1 MKLHDIVELKEA
13 LKTVYPTEGV
23 VRELDQLVENI
34 ELIKDKYGDDYSYR
48 FDQILKSISDIKQSL
63 GGPAGIIDDMEVMVY
78 NDLHDATEK
87 FRLANYQDE
96 LRYGNPDRIREIRK
110 LYVPNGVDEIVR
122 QTIDLYVDW
131 RYPGMEIGC
140 RDGEFTKH
148 LVAFDPLYVVD
159 VFPEFI
165 ESTKSNFPPEYQNRL
180 RSYLIE
186 NMNLNRL
193 PKNQMAFVFSWNF
206 FNYITLQGI
215 EVYLKQVLEILRPG
229 GVFMFTYNNA
239 DLPAPA
245 AYADSYY
252 MSYVPKS
259 QLLPICESLGYEIVG
274 TTDIEPAVSWV
285 EIRKPG
291 TLHSI
296 KAHQVMGEI
305 KHVNP

>member
-13 LKTVYPTEGV
+13 LKTVYPTDRV
-23 VRELDQLVENI
+23 VSELDQLIENI
-34 ELIKDKYGDDYSYR
+34 ELVKDKYGDDYSYR
-48 FDQILKSISDIKQSL
+48 FEQVLKNISEIKKSL
-63 GGPAGIIDDMEVMVY
+63 AGPAELIGNMEVMVH

-87 FRLANYQDE
+87 FRLTNYQDE

-122 QTIDLYVDW
+122 QTIDIYVDW
-131 RYPGMEIGC
+131 RYPGLEIGC

-148 LVAFDPLYVVD
+148 LVAFDPLYIVD
-159 VFPEFI
+159 VFAEFI
-165 ESTKSNFPPEYQNRL
+165 ESTKKNFPPEYQNRL
-180 RSYLIE
+180 RAYLIE
-186 NMNLNRL
+186 NMDLSRL
-193 PKNQMAFVFSWNF
+193 PKNQMGFVFSWNF
-206 FNYITLQGI
+206 FNYITLQGMEI
-215 EVYLKQVLEILRPG
+215 YLKQVFELLRPG

-252 MSYVPKS
+252 MSYMPKS
-259 QLLPICESLGYEIVG
+259 QLLPICEQLGYEIVG
-274 TTDIEPAVSWV
+274 STDIEPAVSWV
-285 EIRKPG
+285 ELRKPG

-305 KHVNP
+305 KYVSP